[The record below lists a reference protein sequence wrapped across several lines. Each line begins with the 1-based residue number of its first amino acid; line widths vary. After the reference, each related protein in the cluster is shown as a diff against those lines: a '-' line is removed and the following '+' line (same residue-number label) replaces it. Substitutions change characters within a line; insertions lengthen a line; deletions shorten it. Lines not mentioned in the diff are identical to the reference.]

1 MGSISHIYGNIFD
14 SKMQTIVNT
23 VNCVGFMGGG
33 IALEY
38 KRRYPDMFKEY
49 KERCLN
55 GTLKMGELHLWN
67 NDEPWILNFPTK
79 IHFKDPSKEEFI
91 EKGLKKFVSNYK
103 KHSIESIAFP
113 QLGTQLGGLDWEN
126 RVKPIMYKYLEALDI
141 EVEIYEFD
149 KNADDSLYL
158 NLRNILQK
166 FSNEDFKTYL
176 DIGKKTSDNLMQ
188 NLDIRIKSMRDIEY
202 VPGIGE
208 KALEKIYLIAKQD
221 IDNFGNTEDIQFEQD
236 QLKFDE

>member
-1 MGSISHIYGNIFD
+1 MESISHIYGNIFD

-236 QLKFDE
+236 KLKFDE

>member
-236 QLKFDE
+236 KLKFDE

>member
-14 SKMQTIVNT
+14 SKMQTLVNT

-126 RVKPIMYKYLEALDI
+126 TVKPIMYKYLETLDI

-149 KNADDSLYL
+149 KNADDNLYI

-166 FSNEDFKTYL
+166 FSNEDFKTHL
-176 DIGKKTSDNLMQ
+176 DLGKKTSDNLMQ

-208 KALEKIYLIAKQD
+208 KSLEKIYLIAKQD
-221 IDNFGNTEDIQFEQD
+221 IDNFGNTEDIQFKQD

>member
-149 KNADDSLYL
+149 KNADDNLYI

-236 QLKFDE
+236 KLKFDE

>member
-158 NLRNILQK
+158 NLRNIFLNK
-166 FSNEDFKTYL
+166 F
-176 DIGKKTSDNLMQ
+176 
-188 NLDIRIKSMRDIEY
+188 
-202 VPGIGE
+202 
-208 KALEKIYLIAKQD
+208 
-221 IDNFGNTEDIQFEQD
+221 
-236 QLKFDE
+236 

>member
-113 QLGTQLGGLDWEN
+113 QLETQLGGLDWEN

-236 QLKFDE
+236 KLKFDE